1 MLSDVDAVR
10 IGRVVR
16 ALRQRRRWRQ
26 VDLARRAGVSQSL
39 IARVER
45 GGAGRLTLATLER
58 ILTALGARLNVRVD
72 WNGEAADRL
81 LDAEHA
87 QLVEAVVEILRRDG
101 WEPVPEVTF
110 AVYGERGSIDVLA
123 WHAATRTLLVVE
135 VKSVV
140 PDVQATVAIFDRKER
155 LAGRVARARG
165 WEPLNIATVLVVAEG
180 STNRRRIATHGA
192 TFASR
197 VPHGT
202 RAVRRFISDPA
213 SSPRPLRGL
222 WFLSHRTGAGSSRR
236 VDRVRVAH

>member
-1 MLSDVDAVR
+1 MLPGVDAVR

-16 ALRQRRRWRQ
+16 AIRQRRRWRQ
-26 VDLARRAGVSQSL
+26 ADLARRAGVSQSL

-45 GGAGRLTLATLER
+45 GGGDRLTLATLER
-58 ILTALGARLNVRVD
+58 ILAALGTRLNARVD
-72 WNGEAADRL
+72 WNGEVADRL

-87 QLVEAVVEILRRDG
+87 QLVEAVVEILRRGG

-123 WHAATRTLLVVE
+123 WHVATRTLLVVE

-140 PDVQATVAIFDRKER
+140 PDVQATVATFDRKER
-155 LAGRVARARG
+155 LADRVARARG
-165 WEPLNIATVLVVAEG
+165 WKPLRIASVLVVAES

-197 VPHGT
+197 FTHDT
-202 RAVRRFISDPA
+202 RAGRRFISEPA
-213 SSPRPLRGL
+213 TSPGPLRGL
-222 WFLSHRTGAGSSRR
+222 WFLSRRTGAGGSRR
-236 VDRVRVAH
+236 GARVRVAR